1 MFYIVVCLHIIQ
13 VLYIGSIYNFQ
24 HQSTSKQHH
33 LIWFGFL
40 VQRKYSY
47 CSTFAGAILY
57 IVVKQFQMEQQIE
70 PTNVKKVSG
79 FISRK
84 ALMALLP
91 TIVDMIAHVA
101 EGDAK
106 DLHRAVSAA
115 RNGEGYYL
123 MKAYHHKWLLAVGSV

>member
-1 MFYIVVCLHIIQ
+1 MLTLALH
-13 VLYIGSIYNFQ
+13 SFQ
-24 HQSTSKQHH
+24 
-33 LIWFGFL
+33 
-40 VQRKYSY
+40 
-47 CSTFAGAILY
+47 
-57 IVVKQFQMEQQIE
+57 QMEQQIE

-91 TIVDMIAHVA
+91 TIVDMIAHVV

-106 DLHRAVSAA
+106 DLHRVVSAA